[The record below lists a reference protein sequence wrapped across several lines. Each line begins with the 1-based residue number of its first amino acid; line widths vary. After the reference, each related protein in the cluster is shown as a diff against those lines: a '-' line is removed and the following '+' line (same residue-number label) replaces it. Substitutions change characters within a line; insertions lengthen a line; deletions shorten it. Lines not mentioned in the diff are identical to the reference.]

1 MGTVAHSYVTSF
13 LSLSQIQDKCI
24 NGVNIKEVA
33 TAYRTKFRF
42 TSNEGELAAFIS
54 YAVALP
60 NNFLALV
67 DTYDTLG
74 SGVPN
79 FLCVAFALIEAG
91 VKPKGIRIDS
101 GDLVALSIKS
111 KELFRKFGEKAG
123 KDTSYFQVVASND
136 INENSLLK
144 FVE

>member
-1 MGTVAHSYVTSF
+1 MRLIF
-13 LSLSQIQDKCI
+13 Q
-24 NGVNIKEVA
+24 
-33 TAYRTKFRF
+33 F

-67 DTYDTLG
+67 DTYDTLS

-101 GDLVALSIKS
+101 GDLVELSIKS
-111 KELFRKFGEKAG
+111 KELFRKYGEKCG